1 MGVIFSEHSVIMLLD
16 LCLVRFFFD
25 FYVWPVG
32 GLSWLHVKY
41 TISYRIVELL
51 AVDTGTDVGG
61 ADRRR

>member
-1 MGVIFSEHSVIMLLD
+1 MLLD
-16 LCLVRFFFD
+16 LFLVHFFFD

-51 AVDTGTDVGG
+51 AVNTGTDVGG